1 MSEFDLVEAS
11 IEIPSTLNI
20 SIKNKIIRVTGPNGT
35 LTRDFKFARAIS
47 METGDNSVHL
57 FVHQPR
63 KKEKSL
69 LNTIRS
75 HINNLMKGAEA
86 NFIYKMKVVYA
97 HFPMTVQVKD
107 NLVHIENFIGE
118 RNIRKAKIRG
128 SKTKVTVDGDDIII
142 ESPYIE
148 DVGQTAANI
157 RQVTKIKKKD
167 PRVFQDGIYTYYK
180 GYGDK
185 DLWKLKY

>member
-167 PRVFQDGIYTYYK
+167 PRVFQDGIYTYYQ